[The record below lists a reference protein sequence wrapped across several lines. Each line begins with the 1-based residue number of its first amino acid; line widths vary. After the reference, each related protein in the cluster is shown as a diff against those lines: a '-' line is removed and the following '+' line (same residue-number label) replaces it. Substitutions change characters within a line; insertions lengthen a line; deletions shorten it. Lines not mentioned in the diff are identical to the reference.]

1 MDRIPDLT
9 GYLIEDAEKIIKEA
23 GIEFIVEETTSP
35 RNDVEGEEKRV
46 VRQVVKDGVINIT
59 LCRY

>member
-1 MDRIPDLT
+1 MNRIPDLT
-9 GYLIEDAEKIIKEA
+9 GYLQEDAEKILKEA
-23 GIEFIVEETTSP
+23 GIEYVVSETSSP

-46 VRQVVKDGVINIT
+46 VRQVVKDEVINIT

>member
-9 GYLIEDAEKIIKEA
+9 GYLQEDAENILKEA
-23 GIEFIVEETTSP
+23 GVEYVISETSSP

-46 VRQVVKDGVINIT
+46 VRQVVKNEVVNIT